1 MPEDNNNQEHEQRRD
16 ASAKFVIKD
25 REDSSLELREAMDTA
40 HKSLAASLQLSFRAL
55 QLAMIVLV
63 CLYLVSGFRTVEDSQ
78 TGVGTFFGA
87 ISDEQ
92 GLHPGLQTNWPPP
105 IGGFEIFDAQNRE
118 ADIGG
123 VFRPRIDAR
132 LSHEQRLTKTKSTD
146 GLVPGRDGSLLTADG
161 DLAHIEISA
170 IWEIIDPIQYANSIP
185 DANGSIFVEIA
196 LEEAAV
202 HVVGELTL
210 EELLDKPLEE
220 LRSLLHNEAQKTLN
234 ALQCGVR
241 VSDIILPTEPEPPL
255 FIQKSYAAF
264 DSAKIN
270 AETSVERARASAH
283 ETLIEAA
290 GSNYEELL
298 SLITVYEQSAE
309 QGNETKKQVTLDAI
323 NQMLRDDEISGR
335 AANKISIAEGY
346 RAQIETT
353 LGQDFRR
360 FQSLLP
366 TYREHPELVV
376 QNKWFDMY
384 SAVLSN
390 PDVET
395 MFVPSFIAN
404 VKLGI
409 TGSDQIAQLRHTTK
423 LRNKEAKAHIAEGDM
438 LNPWILRARDINPG
452 VISRSLSIEGGVVQ
466 GKN

>member
-1 MPEDNNNQEHEQRRD
+1 MSDKRQQPNQETRRE
-16 ASAKFVIKD
+16 ASAKFVLQD
-25 REDSSLELREAMDTA
+25 REDNALDLREAMDTA
-40 HKSLAASLQLSFRAL
+40 HKSLASSLQLSFRAL

-63 CLYLVSGFRTVEDSQ
+63 GLYLVSGFRTVEDSQ
-78 TGVGTFFGA
+78 TGVATFFGA
-87 ISDEQ
+87 IINEH
-92 GLHPGLQTNWPPP
+92 GLQPGLQTNWPPP
-105 IGGFEIFDAQNRE
+105 IGAFEVFDAQNRE
-118 ADIGG
+118 ANIGG

-132 LSHEQRLTKTKSTD
+132 LSHEQRLTKSKSTD

-161 DLAHIEISA
+161 DLAHIEISSF
-170 IWEIIDPIQYANSIP
+170 WEIVDPLQYAHTIP
-185 DANGSIFVEIA
+185 DAEGNFFVEIA
-196 LEEAAV
+196 LEKAAV

-220 LRSLLHNEAQKTLN
+220 LRSLFQNHAQDTLN
-234 ALQCGVR
+234 KLECGIR
-241 VSDIILPTEPEPPL
+241 ISDVILPNEPEPPL
-255 FIQKSYAAF
+255 FIQKSYANF
-264 DSAKIN
+264 DSAKIK
-270 AETSVERARASAH
+270 AETTVERARASAH

-290 GSNYEELL
+290 GSSYDDLL
-298 SLITVYEQSAE
+298 NLITAYERAAE
-309 QGNETKKQVTLDAI
+309 LGDEQVKQTSLNAI
-323 NQMLRDDEISGR
+323 NSMLQDDEISGK

-366 TYREHPELVV
+366 TYREHPELVI

-384 SAVLSN
+384 ASVLEN
-390 PDVET
+390 ADVET

-404 VKLGI
+404 VRLGI
-409 TGSDQIAQLRHTTK
+409 TGSDQISQLRHTNK
-423 LRNKEAKAHIAEGDM
+423 LRRKESRTHISEADM

-452 VISRSLSIEGGVVQ
+452 SISRELSIEGGRVQ